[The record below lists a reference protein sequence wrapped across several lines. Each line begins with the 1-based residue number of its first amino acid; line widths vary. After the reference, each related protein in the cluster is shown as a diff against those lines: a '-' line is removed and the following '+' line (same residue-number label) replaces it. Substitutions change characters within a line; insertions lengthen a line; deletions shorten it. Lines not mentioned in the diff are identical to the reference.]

1 MDAVTDKKI
10 KRAFALIDE
19 DNDGFL
25 NQEQHALFLQV
36 LGHNITPSEVAN
48 LPAKADLD
56 RALVEHKSS
65 MDNCTTAEDFKN
77 TMELWDQDKTGHVE
91 FKNLAAALKSFAGA
105 SEEDVVRMRKEL
117 KVEGDDFAY
126 GGFVDVMRGVEFVDP
141 KAVK

>member
-1 MDAVTDKKI
+1 MGSSTKSSTRSFCKCSVTTSPRVRWPTCRRKLI
-10 KRAFALIDE
+10 WIGPWLSTSRAW
-19 DNDGFL
+19 
-25 NQEQHALFLQV
+25 
-36 LGHNITPSEVAN
+36 ITA
-48 LPAKADLD
+48 
-56 RALVEHKSS
+56 RALTCSLAVADFLVS
-65 MDNCTTAEDFKN
+65 TAEDFKN